1 MSIRHYI
8 LSKKYHMGRKSA
20 YKEEYNQLAENY
32 ALLGATDKEMA
43 DLFSVTERTLNQ
55 WKKDYPEFL
64 QSLKK
69 RKEYCGCQCGIP
81 SL

>member
-1 MSIRHYI
+1 
-8 LSKKYHMGRKSA
+8 MGRKSA

-43 DLFSVTERTLNQ
+43 NLFGVTERTLNQ

-69 RKEYCGCQCGIP
+69 GKSIADCQC
-81 SL
+81 SSKAL

>member
-1 MSIRHYI
+1 
-8 LSKKYHMGRKSA
+8 MGRKSA

-55 WKKDYPEFL
+55 W
-64 QSLKK
+64 
-69 RKEYCGCQCGIP
+69 RKIIQNFFSP
-81 SL
+81 

>member
-1 MSIRHYI
+1 
-8 LSKKYHMGRKSA
+8 MGRKSA